1 MFDFPHGFFDEDR
14 RDELFFF
21 VAREFQDVTEDPR
34 PFDRL
39 IEYAGPSITFRQ
51 TLDPAWRAQANAV
64 LHPGCQKNTIQR
76 NFLGPL
82 RSLDKYLTKT
92 RREKGCDTRRM
103 FWLTPEQAEDL
114 LRVASTPERYGVD
127 DPQRRIRTAIA
138 FLLGTGCRTGES
150 FVLAAEDINWNTREC
165 LVRGELEGAGKTEA
179 STRLVY
185 LPSKATDHMEGLPDK
200 GPIILNRKGKRF
212 TLRYKGG
219 GQIRREFKK
228 LREAADLPK
237 ECTPHSLRHSF
248 ATWTYAATKD
258 MKLLMSRGGW
268 AKHDTALR
276 YTKLAP
282 SDLPMRLKSYGWDFG
297 NDLDN

>member
-1 MFDFPHGFFDEDR
+1 MFDFPQGCFDEDR
-14 RDELFFF
+14 RDELFFI

-51 TLDPAWRAQANAV
+51 TLDPAWRTRAIAV
-64 LHPGCQKNTIQR
+64 LHPGCKPSTIQR

-82 RSLDKYLTKT
+82 TSLDRHLRNQ
-92 RREKGCDTRRM
+92 RRNPGCDTLRM

-114 LRVASTPERYGVD
+114 LRVASTPERYGVK

-165 LVRGELEGAGKTEA
+165 LVRGKVEGAGKTKS

-200 GPIILNRKGKRF
+200 GPILLNRKGQPFK
-212 TLRYKGG
+212 LRYKGG
-219 GQIRREFKK
+219 GQIRREFEK
-228 LREAADLPK
+228 LREAADLP
-237 ECTPHSLRHSF
+237 EACTPHSLRHSF

-297 NDLDN
+297 NDLGN